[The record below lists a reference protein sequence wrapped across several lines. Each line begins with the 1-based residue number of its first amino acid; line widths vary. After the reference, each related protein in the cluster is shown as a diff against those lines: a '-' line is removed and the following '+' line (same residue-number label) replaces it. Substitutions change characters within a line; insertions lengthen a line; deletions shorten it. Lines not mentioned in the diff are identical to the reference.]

1 MILDRI
7 VAQTRITVARA
18 RQAVPLS
25 RLESEARAAP
35 RPRDFTGA
43 LRSGRIG
50 CIAEFK
56 RRSPSAGWLRE
67 GAEPAQIATRYQA
80 AGAAALSILT
90 DGPFFSGS
98 LTDLRRAREA
108 TALPVLRKDF
118 IVDPYQVVEAR
129 AAGADA
135 ILLIVSALTDPA
147 LGALMAEAGR
157 WGLHVLCEAHDE
169 PEIERAL
176 AASARIVGINQRD
189 LRTFEVDTTLALRLR
204 SRVPHGRI
212 VVAESGIRS
221 AADVERL
228 RAGGVDAIL
237 VGEALM
243 RAPDPGLALKQLL
256 TPPP

>member
-18 RQAVPLS
+18 RQTVPLA
-25 RLESEARAAP
+25 RLEQAARAAP
-35 RPRDFTGA
+35 RPRDFAGA
-43 LRSGRIG
+43 LHSGRIG

-67 GAEPAQIATRYQA
+67 GAEPVPIAMRYQS

-98 LTDLRRAREA
+98 LADLQKARAA

-118 IVDPYQVVEAR
+118 IVDAYQIVEAR

-135 ILLIVSALTDPA
+135 ILLIVAALTDPA

-169 PEIERAL
+169 EEVERAL
-176 AASARIVGINQRD
+176 AASARIVGINQRN
-189 LRTFEVDTTLALRLR
+189 LRTFEVDTTLALRLKQ
-204 SRVPHGRI
+204 RVPPGRI
-212 VVAESGIRS
+212 VVAESGIRT

-243 RAPDPGLALKQLL
+243 RAPDPGLALSQLL
-256 TPPP
+256 ASP

>member
-18 RQAVPLS
+18 RQEV
-25 RLESEARAAP
+25 RLAELEAQARAMP
-35 RPRDFTGA
+35 RARDFAGA

-56 RRSPSAGWLRE
+56 RHSPSAGWIRQ
-67 GAEPAQIATRYQA
+67 GADPAQIAQRYQV
-80 AGAAALSILT
+80 AGAAALSVLT
-90 DGPFFSGS
+90 DEPFFRGS
-98 LTDLRRAREA
+98 LSDLRRARA
-108 TALPVLRKDF
+108 ACALPVLRKDF
-118 IVDPYQVVEAR
+118 IVDAYQIVEAR

-135 ILLIVSALTDPA
+135 VLLIVGALTD
-147 LGALMAEAGR
+147 GALQALMGEAER
-157 WGLHVLCEAHDE
+157 WGLQVLCEAHDE
-169 PEIERAL
+169 AELDRAL

-189 LRTFEVDTTLALRLR
+189 LRTFAVDTTLALRLR
-204 SRVPHGRI
+204 SRVPAGRT

-221 AADVERL
+221 AEDVERL

-243 RAPDPGLALKQLL
+243 RAADPGLSLQQLL
-256 TPPP
+256 APP